1 LYEETITVLAGE
13 GFMWTDNS
21 RTPVRP
27 GDTIFLPLKQAHSLE
42 CTSEGGMRLIG
53 LFYPSMS
60 PAINY

>member
-1 LYEETITVLAGE
+1 
-13 GFMWTDNS
+13 MWTDETKA
-21 RTPVRP
+21 RVRP

-42 CTSEGGMRLIG
+42 CTSPEGMRLIG

>member
-1 LYEETITVLAGE
+1 
-13 GFMWTDNS
+13 MWTDDTK
-21 RTPVRP
+21 TPVRP

-42 CTSEGGMRLIG
+42 CTSPNGMRLIG